1 MFEGLTFFQLL
12 QKGGYVM
19 ILLGGFSILSI
30 GVMLE
35 RAWAFARFGK
45 SMEGFPGELD
55 RALDSDGV
63 DGAARL
69 CDGHTSPLAK
79 VFMGGVAGIERG
91 GEEVEERME
100 LSARQEVAELERYLG
115 VLGTIGNT
123 APFIGLFGTVL
134 GIIRAF
140 HDLAGAEGAGPSVV
154 ADGIAEALVATAAGL
169 FVAVPAVIAYNYFT
183 RRVTRCSLDLEARS
197 KEMVRSIDSL
207 SRQGFTR
214 DR

>member
-1 MFEGLTFFQLL
+1 MFEGLTFFELL

-35 RAWAFARFGK
+35 RAWSFTRFGK
-45 SMEGFPGELD
+45 SMAGFPGEFARTLE
-55 RALDSDGV
+55 SGGI
-63 DGAARL
+63 DGATRL
-69 CDGHTSPLAK
+69 CDGHASPLAK
-79 VFMGGVAGIERG
+79 VFMGSVAGREKG
-91 GEEVEERME
+91 SEEMGERME
-100 LSARQEVAELERYLG
+100 LSARQEIAELERHLG

-183 RRVTRCSLDLEARS
+183 RRVVRHSLDLEVRS
-197 KEMVRSIDSL
+197 KEMVLSLDSL
-207 SRQGFTR
+207 SKGGTAVEG
-214 DR
+214 

>member
-1 MFEGLTFFQLL
+1 MFDNLTLFQLL

-35 RAWAFARFGK
+35 RAWSFSRFGK
-45 SMEGFPGELD
+45 AMVEFPAEFVSAFTEGG
-55 RALDSDGV
+55 A
-63 DGAARL
+63 DGAAGL
-69 CDGHTSPLAK
+69 CDGNSSPPAHVFRAGLARITK
-79 VFMGGVAGIERG
+79 GAAEMAES
-91 GEEVEERME
+91 ME
-100 LSARQEVAELERYLG
+100 LAARREIATLERYLG

-123 APFIGLFGTVL
+123 APFVGLFGTVL

-169 FVAVPAVIAYNYFT
+169 FVAIPAVIAYNYFT
-183 RRVTRCSLDLEARS
+183 RRVVRCSLDLEVQS
-197 KEMVRSIDSL
+197 KEIITAL
-207 SRQGFTR
+207 TEQGGE
-214 DR
+214 

>member
-1 MFEGLTFFQLL
+1 MFEDLTLFQLL

-35 RAWAFARFGK
+35 RAWSFSRFGR
-45 SMEGFPGELD
+45 SMVDFPAEFIRTFNDG
-55 RALDSDGV
+55 GV
-63 DGAARL
+63 DVASGL
-69 CDGHTSPLAK
+69 CDGHTSPLAN
-79 VFMGGVAGIERG
+79 VFKAGLAKIKQGAAEMA
-91 GEEVEERME
+91 ESME
-100 LSARQEVAELERYLG
+100 LSARREIADLERYLG

-123 APFIGLFGTVL
+123 APFVGLFGTVL

-169 FVAVPAVIAYNYFT
+169 FVAIPAVIAYNYFT
-183 RRVTRCSLDLEARS
+183 RRVARCSLDLEVQS
-197 KEMVRSIDSL
+197 KEIITAL
-207 SRQGFTR
+207 TLQG
-214 DR
+214 DE

>member
-1 MFEGLTFFQLL
+1 MFEDLTLFQLL

-35 RAWAFARFGK
+35 RAWSFSRFGK
-45 SMEGFPGELD
+45 AMVDFPAEFIRTFKTG
-55 RALDSDGV
+55 GV
-63 DGAARL
+63 DVASGL
-69 CDGHTSPLAK
+69 CDGHTSPLAN
-79 VFMGGVAGIERG
+79 VFRAGLTKITLG
-91 GEEVEERME
+91 AVEMAESME
-100 LSARQEVAELERYLG
+100 LSARREIANLERYLG

-123 APFIGLFGTVL
+123 APFVGLFGTVL

-169 FVAVPAVIAYNYFT
+169 FVAIPAVIAYNYFT
-183 RRVTRCSLDLEARS
+183 RRVVRCTLELEVQS
-197 KEMVRSIDSL
+197 KEIIAALTEQVDE
-207 SRQGFTR
+207 
-214 DR
+214 

>member
-1 MFEGLTFFQLL
+1 MFEDLTLFQLL

-35 RAWAFARFGK
+35 RAWSFSRFGRAMREFPVEFTRIFK
-45 SMEGFPGELD
+45 SG
-55 RALDSDGV
+55 GV
-63 DGAARL
+63 DEASRL
-69 CDGHTSPLAK
+69 CDGHASPPANVFRAGLA
-79 VFMGGVAGIERG
+79 VLQQGA
-91 GEEVEERME
+91 EEMAERME
-100 LSARQEVAELERYLG
+100 LSARREIAELERYLG

-123 APFIGLFGTVL
+123 APFVGLFGTVI

-140 HDLAGAEGAGPSVV
+140 NDLAGAEGAGPSVV

-183 RRVTRCSLDLEARS
+183 RRVARYSLELEMRS
-197 KEMVRSIDSL
+197 KEIVTTLTS
-207 SRQGFTR
+207 QGEE
-214 DR
+214 

>member
-1 MFEGLTFFQLL
+1 MFEDLTLFQLL

-35 RAWAFARFGK
+35 RAWSFSRFGRA
-45 SMEGFPGELD
+45 MLEFPVDFTRILK
-55 RALDSDGV
+55 SDGV
-63 DGAARL
+63 DGASRL
-69 CDGHTSPLAK
+69 CDGHTSPLAN
-79 VFMGGVAGIERG
+79 VFKAGLTKLKQGAAEMA
-91 GEEVEERME
+91 ESME
-100 LSARQEVAELERYLG
+100 LSARREIANLERYLG

-123 APFIGLFGTVL
+123 APFVGLFGTVL

-140 HDLAGAEGAGPSVV
+140 NDLAGAEGAGPSVV

-183 RRVTRCSLDLEARS
+183 RRLARCSLDLEVRS
-197 KEMVRSIDSL
+197 KEVIATLTS
-207 SRQGFTR
+207 QG
-214 DR
+214 DA